1 MAGHTYAN
9 LLVHVVFSTKDRM
22 PMICDEFRGRL
33 HEYLSGIA
41 REEFGRALKIGGMP
55 DHLHALI
62 VLKTDVSMA
71 EAVRKWKSLSS
82 GWVHETFPGNDAFA
96 WQAGYGAFSV
106 SESSRDEVIAYI
118 EKQAEHH
125 KTMTFQEEFVAFLKR
140 HNVPYDPAHI
150 WE

>member
-22 PMICDEFRGRL
+22 PLIRDEFHERL

-41 REEFGRALKIGGMP
+41 REEFGRALKIGTMP

-82 GWVHETFPGNDAFA
+82 GWVHETFPGNHAFA

-106 SESSRDEVIAYI
+106 SESNRDEVIAYI
-118 EKQAEHH
+118 EKQAAHH
-125 KTMTFQEEFVAFLKR
+125 RAVTFQEEFVAFLKR